1 MGNNRTLGI
10 QKPRICSELRGW
22 VGGGENHIFPSRELE
37 AHGSGFPLGN
47 NMQMGTKGTCFS
59 LGNTKKQL
67 PQANA
72 PPPHPPKQF
81 VSGDTGNQFPWET
94 VGNWRHRE

>member
-1 MGNNRTLGI
+1 MQMGTKGTDFPLGNNMQMGTKGTDFPLGNNM
-10 QKPRICSELRGW
+10 QMGTKGTD
-22 VGGGENHIFPSRELE
+22 
-37 AHGSGFPLGN
+37 FPLGN

-72 PPPHPPKQF
+72 PPPPHPPKQF